1 MVPRREGK
9 GLVLRGSAHVTCPL
23 PALLSR
29 AKCRGPGSGCPA
41 ANREGLCASWQE
53 LGRARRC
60 WVGAG
65 RALGQSGLRSWAGS
79 AASTFLGLPGSGCVC
94 GRRASAWQLLTFPTA
109 HPDGPTSP
117 PGNVDPMVSWP
128 SLPRPPPGRSPR
140 VVLPA
145 RHCPQA
151 GCSLLGAA
159 GRQGTVSLHGQS
171 PPRILHGRPRCAV
184 LSLPHTG
191 CSPWPALLQP
201 RKAAGDWDRKDERMG
216 KEEDGREPTQ
226 PTHPGP
232 GDASLLTEIRS
243 VGPKAAA
250 GECVGTQG
258 RKEAAGILLILS
270 FPGCLLL
277 PWLGSALCYNQARVL
292 HREGPECGGSTP
304 GGCALTMSP
313 WLAVP
318 EVPTAEG
325 AAPMAP
331 LPLSLSL
338 L

>member
-1 MVPRREGK
+1 MPGARIGVSGSEQGGSVCELAGTGQGQEVLGGGWEGARAVWAPQLGRERCQHIPGAAGQRVCVWAQGKCMAIADLPHCPPRW
-9 GLVLRGSAHVTCPL
+9 SHIA
-23 PALLSR
+23 
-29 AKCRGPGSGCPA
+29 PGQPRPHGVMAQPPA
-41 ANREGLCASWQE
+41 ATPRQEPHESCCQPGIAPRQGALSWE
-53 LGRARRC
+53 LLDAKGPC
-60 WVGAG
+60 PCTDNP
-65 RALGQSGLRSWAGS
+65 SG
-79 AASTFLGLPGSGCVC
+79 P
-94 GRRASAWQLLTFPTA
+94 
-109 HPDGPTSP
+109 SP
-117 PGNVDPMVSWP
+117 PG
-128 SLPRPPPGRSPR
+128 
-140 VVLPA
+140 
-145 RHCPQA
+145 
-151 GCSLLGAA
+151 
-159 GRQGTVSLHGQS
+159 
-171 PPRILHGRPRCAV
+171 ILRGRPRCAV

-216 KEEDGREPTQ
+216 KEEDGREPIQ
-226 PTHPGP
+226 PIHPGP
-232 GDASLLTEIRS
+232 GDASLLTETRS
-243 VGPKAAA
+243 VGPQVAA

-258 RKEAAGILLILS
+258 RKETAGILLILS
-270 FPGCLLL
+270 FPGILLL